1 MGTPLPQRSVFDS
14 VTEPLHAL
22 TLLIKSDKR
31 FAKAATTCPCFLGNT
46 QLTNSTTPPRIGI
59 FGPPV
64 LETSGVAGCHLEHNT
79 LLGRILRIGASSQD
93 PQVFE
98 LFKDSW
104 KSPANVVEGNIVK
117 VRQAM
122 THTQSVASDTILC
135 LLKAGPRAKELTMR
149 WIFQAVY
156 FNAEAEKDRPSP
168 LVAAS
173 QAFLFNLGG
182 TLLRLAKPIT
192 SDPTKLAKVDWNFL
206 RWAPSP
212 EVLGVTGGAQR
223 PFFFP
228 SSSTRLMTPSG
239 DGDSSSSDNSSSNAV
254 TYSSGSSFT
263 VQPDTST
270 EFSFLSQSF
279 FCALRVLH
287 LGAVQECIRYPHIL
301 RSLSRLS
308 AGFEVGDRN
317 SLYHLVLKC
326 TMDASLV
333 CSDLMSDVTLFIPAC
348 ASSLL
353 RQLQDSDT
361 SSSVQQLSASGRV
374 KDMSWTVPQ
383 ADTSEK
389 CVQMLCTLPEHVVD
403 DLLELLLFVTKSNP
417 KSLSLAPSLA
427 PVLDLILYLM
437 R

>member
-1 MGTPLPQRSVFDS
+1 MNMPAPPAQRSVFDNL
-14 VTEPLHAL
+14 TEPLQAL
-22 TLLIKSDKR
+22 TLLIKADKR
-31 FAKAATTCPCFLGNT
+31 FANAATTTPCFLGNPQAT
-46 QLTNSTTPPRIGI
+46 HSTTPARVGM
-59 FGPPV
+59 FGPPA
-64 LETSGVAGCHLEHNT
+64 LETSGVAGCHIEHNT
-79 LLGRILRIGASSQD
+79 LLGRLLRIGASSQD

-104 KSPANVVEGNIVK
+104 KSSASVVEGNIMK

-122 THTQSVASDTILC
+122 TRTQSLASDAILC
-135 LLKAGPRAKELTMR
+135 LLKGGPQAKERTMR

-156 FNAEAEKDRPSP
+156 FNVEAEKDRPSP
-168 LVAAS
+168 LVASS
-173 QAFLFNLGG
+173 QAFLFNLAG
-182 TLLRLAKPIT
+182 TLLRLAKPII
-192 SDPTKLAKVDWNFL
+192 SDPKKLAKVDWNFL
-206 RWAPSP
+206 RWKPSQ
-212 EVLGVTGGAQR
+212 EVLGGGEQTTSS
-223 PFFFP
+223 FFFP
-228 SSSTRLMTPSG
+228 VSCTRLMTPIST
-239 DGDSSSSDNSSSNAV
+239 DSSSSGSSSGN
-254 TYSSGSSFT
+254 SSGSASETFV

-270 EFSFLSQSF
+270 EFSFMTQSF

-317 SLYHLVLKC
+317 SLHHLSLKC

-348 ASSLL
+348 AASLL
-353 RQLQDSDT
+353 RQLQETDAAT
-361 SSSVQQLSASGRV
+361 STSQQLSASGRV

-383 ADTSEK
+383 AGTAEK
-389 CVQMLCTLPEHVVD
+389 YVQILCTVPEHVVD

-417 KSLSLAPSLA
+417 KSLSLASLA